1 MKLTPAALRV
11 SRLLQLIPFLQ
22 ANSGVSVDTTAK
34 FFGITEEQLISDL
47 NLIWLC
53 GLPGY
58 SHLELIDV
66 SYDSGVISINNAET
80 VDRPMRLSFDE
91 GAALLLAIESLIT
104 IAPVGDS
111 KILLTLRSKLLRALD
126 LDQEA
131 PQESAHTLNNEKIS
145 GSSPV
150 LPVILKALESPN
162 QVLDFL
168 YYSATLDTSI
178 HAQIIPERIFV
189 QNGFTY
195 LAAFSLTTGEHAM
208 YRVDRIESA
217 TPAQQPS
224 DISKIFDK
232 FKKAEKPEASEGSA
246 IEATVEIRR
255 EGAWFIQKWGLANI
269 EYDQQIERFRGVIK
283 VYNPSWLIR
292 AALSLGGALA
302 VIAPAELRSEV
313 AKAAESALERYR

>member
-34 FFGITEEQLISDL
+34 FFEITEEQLISDL

-91 GAALLLAIESLIT
+91 GAALLLAIETLIT

-111 KILLTLRSKLLRALD
+111 KLLLTLRSKLLRALD

-168 YYSATLDTSI
+168 YYSATLDASI

-195 LAAFSLTTGEHAM
+195 LAAFSLTTEEHAM

-217 TPAQQPS
+217 KLAHPSS

-232 FKKAEKPEASEGSA
+232 FKKAEKPEASEESP
-246 IEATVEIRR
+246 IEATIEIRR

-269 EYDQQIERFRGVIK
+269 EYVQKLDRFRGVIK
-283 VYNPSWLIR
+283 VYNPTWLIR
-292 AALSLGGALA
+292 AALSLGGALE
-302 VIAPAELRSEV
+302 VIAPDTLRREV

>member
-91 GAALLLAIESLIT
+91 GAALLLAIETLIT

-111 KILLTLRSKLLRALD
+111 KLLLTLRSKLLRALD

-150 LPVILKALESPN
+150 LPVVLKA
-162 QVLDFL
+162 
-168 YYSATLDTSI
+168 
-178 HAQIIPERIFV
+178 
-189 QNGFTY
+189 
-195 LAAFSLTTGEHAM
+195 
-208 YRVDRIESA
+208 
-217 TPAQQPS
+217 
-224 DISKIFDK
+224 
-232 FKKAEKPEASEGSA
+232 
-246 IEATVEIRR
+246 
-255 EGAWFIQKWGLANI
+255 
-269 EYDQQIERFRGVIK
+269 
-283 VYNPSWLIR
+283 
-292 AALSLGGALA
+292 
-302 VIAPAELRSEV
+302 
-313 AKAAESALERYR
+313 

>member
-22 ANSGVSVDTTAK
+22 ANSGVSVESTAK

-91 GAALLLAIESLIT
+91 GAALLLAIETLIT

-111 KILLTLRSKLLRALD
+111 KLLLTLRSKLLRALD

-131 PQESAHTLNNEKIS
+131 PQESAHTLNTEKIS
-145 GSSPV
+145 GSLPV
-150 LPVILKALESPN
+150 LPLILKALESPN

-168 YYSATLDTSI
+168 YYSATLDASI
-178 HAQIIPERIFV
+178 HAQIIPERIFA

-217 TPAQQPS
+217 TPAQHPS
-224 DISKIFDK
+224 DLSKILDK
-232 FKKAEKPEASEGSA
+232 FKKAEKPEVAEGSA
-246 IEATVEIRR
+246 IEASVEIRR

-269 EYDQQIERFRGVIK
+269 EYDQKLERFRGVIK
-283 VYNPSWLIR
+283 VYNPTWLIR
-292 AALSLGGALA
+292 AALSLGGALE

>member
-1 MKLTPAALRV
+1 MKLTPAAIRV

-22 ANSGVSVDTTAK
+22 ANSGISVDTTAK
-34 FFGITEEQLISDL
+34 FFEITEEQLISDL

-91 GAALLLAIESLIT
+91 GAALLLAIETLIT

-111 KILLTLRSKLLRALD
+111 KLLLTLRSKLLRALD
-126 LDQEA
+126 LDQET
-131 PQESAHTLNNEKIS
+131 PQEGAHTLVNEKIS

-168 YYSATLDTSI
+168 YYSATLDASI
-178 HAQIIPERIFV
+178 HAQIIPERIFA

-217 TPAQQPS
+217 TPAEQPS
-224 DISKIFDK
+224 DISKILDK
-232 FKKAEKPEASEGSA
+232 FKKAEKPEVSEGSS
-246 IEATVEIRR
+246 IEATIEIRR

-269 EYDQQIERFRGVIK
+269 EYDQKLERFRGAIK
-283 VYNPSWLIR
+283 VYNPTWLIR
-292 AALSLGGALA
+292 AALSLGGALE